1 MTKRL
6 SYTREEV
13 LQDLLDSSD
22 HDSESTSYHWELYK
36 EVPLMHTHTEKAKSQ
51 TELNCNRCIV
61 IRIKLT

>member
-13 LQDLLDSSD
+13 LQDLLDSSG

-36 EVPLMHTHTEKAKSQ
+36 EVPLCTHTEKAKSQ